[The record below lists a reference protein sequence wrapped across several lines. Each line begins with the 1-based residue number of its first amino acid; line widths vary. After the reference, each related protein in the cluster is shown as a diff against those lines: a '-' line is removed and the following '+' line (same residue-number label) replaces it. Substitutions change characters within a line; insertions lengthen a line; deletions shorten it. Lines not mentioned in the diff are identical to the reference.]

1 MAKRTTQAPQAR
13 PLRKIAMYPLPS
25 HAARDTTNSINQIVL
40 KLQKYLPQF
49 GYELTENPDEAVLI
63 VGHAGQCGDQKYVD
77 VAHSHGLYPTGGGQ
91 SEHWHWM
98 ANQGVIHS
106 LRTAKEITV
115 PSEWV
120 GDIIRRDMNVE
131 PHVIGWAVDPLEWQ
145 PQTQHGN
152 YVLWNKTRADA
163 VCDPTPMLELATKAP
178 QQLFL
183 TTFGQGTPNVK
194 TIGRVPFEDMK
205 RHVQNAQVYLATTRE
220 TWGIGTVEAMACGI
234 PILGYKWGATA
245 DIVRHGIDGILV
257 EPNDIQGLADG
268 LAYCIKHRAT
278 LGANARKR
286 ALEFTW
292 KQVAQRFAAVYDKAL
307 EPHKGVK
314 VSVVIPCYNYGKW
327 VGEAISSALAQKTSF
342 EYEILI
348 VDDESTDDSREVI
361 DQSVKNWH
369 DYHFAHFP
377 NVSRVERLSKHNGGV
392 AQARN
397 YGIERA
403 SGEYIVALDA
413 DDKLGSPD
421 FLQTLADVMDEDRT
435 LGIAFTSLQV
445 ISETGELA
453 PAISAWPDGW
463 DFDKHVAGFNQV
475 PTCCMFRKQAWARAG
490 GYRTECIPAEDG
502 NLWLR
507 IGALGYRA
515 EHVVKAGWFWYRD
528 HANSLSKTRPQ
539 PNWRNFAWVENG
551 QRPFASQGRAPMG
564 SFPVRNYDT
573 PQVSIIIPVGK
584 GHGDILRR
592 ALDSVEAQTERD
604 WECIV
609 VSDGADMP
617 VNAYTWAKFANTA
630 CAGSGAATARNIGL
644 KMARGQLV
652 TFLDADDY
660 LHPRFLEKTM
670 QAYRRSGRYI
680 YTDWIALTKDGRTEM
695 HQSENYDAQSIFRK
709 ASIHSINVLMRRKD
723 ALAVGGFD
731 ESMMTWEDPDFFMK
745 LATIGVCGERLA
757 EPLVA
762 YDYRTGTLREKA
774 LTIQGQL
781 KEMLYKRYMR
791 YIEGMEAVC
800 CQDRLI
806 KAQTRMIQQNN
817 ELAAF
822 AKSGNVHP
830 QFGRMMLVEYRGAGA
845 GKEVIGSVSGQRYQY
860 REGGEIF
867 SVWEVDVNNDPE
879 TFIPLAVEETIE
891 STPMPQEPEMV

>member
-1 MAKRTTQAPQAR
+1 
-13 PLRKIAMYPLPS
+13 MYPLPS
-25 HAARDTTNSINQIVL
+25 HAARDTTNSINAIVL

-63 VGHAGQCGDQKYVD
+63 IGHAGQCGDQKYVD
-77 VAHSHGLYPTGGGQ
+77 VAMCHGLMPTASGQ

-106 LRTAKEITV
+106 LRAAKEITV

-131 PHVIGWAVDPLEWQ
+131 PHVIGWAVDCEEFTPAENQ
-145 PQTQHGN
+145 G
-152 YVLWNKTRADA
+152 YVLWSKTRPDA
-163 VCDPTPMLELATKAP
+163 VCDPTPMIELASKAHDV
-178 QQLFL
+178 LFL
-183 TTFGQGTPNVK
+183 STFGENVTPNVK
-194 TIGRVPFEDMK
+194 VTGRVPYETMREYT
-205 RHVQNAQVYLATTRE
+205 RHAAVCLETTRE
-220 TWGIGTVEAMACGI
+220 TFGIHILESMSAGV
-234 PILGYKWGATA
+234 PVLGYRQGAIV

-257 EPNDIQGLADG
+257 EVGDINGLLDG
-268 LAYCIKHRAT
+268 LRYCIKHRET

-292 KQVAQRFAAVYDKAL
+292 EHVAERCAAVYDKAL

-314 VSVVIPCYNYGKW
+314 VSVVIPVHNYAQYLS
-327 VGEAISSALAQKTSF
+327 EAMESVYQQKVNF
-342 EYEILI
+342 AVELI
-348 VDDESTDDSREVI
+348 VVDDCSTDDSLHIANLVA
-361 DQSVKNWH
+361 D
-369 DYHFAHFP
+369 AHEDTFTTHTLA
-377 NVSRVERLSKHNGGV
+377 NTTNQGV
-392 AQARN
+392 ANTRN
-397 YGIERA
+397 KGIERA
-403 SGEYIVALDA
+403 SGEYIVCLDA

-475 PTCCMFRKQAWARAG
+475 PTCCMFRREAWARAG
-490 GYRTECIPAEDG
+490 GYRTECEPAEDG

-515 EHVVKAGWFWYRD
+515 EHVVKAGWFHYRD

-539 PNWRNFAWVENG
+539 PNWRNFAWVDNG

-609 VSDGADMP
+609 VNDGVDVP

-630 CAGSGAATARNIGL
+630 HVGSGAAAARNIGL
-644 KMARGQLV
+644 KLARGQLV

-695 HQSENYDAQSIFRK
+695 HQSENYDAQAIFRK

-774 LTIQGQL
+774 LTIQAQL
-781 KEMLYKRYMR
+781 KEMLYQRYR
-791 YIEGMEAVC
+791 VWIEGMETVC

-806 KAQTRMIQQNN
+806 KAQTRAIQQNN

-860 REGGEIF
+860 REGGDVF
-867 SVWEVDVNNDPE
+867 SVWQVDVENDPE

-891 STPMPQEPEMV
+891 STPMPDVPALA